1 MCGPSGFILASC
13 SVTTVHVMSD
23 VLAVNAL
30 DVTKTYG
37 PLRAVDGVSI
47 QVAQGEVYGVLGPN
61 GAGKTT
67 FLRMLF
73 GLIAPDA
80 GTIELFGRSWAHDG
94 MRTLDSVAGF
104 IESPKF
110 YPYLTG
116 RENLEGMARLD
127 GGADSGRIDEV
138 LQIVDLADRHSDKV
152 GGYSFGMRQR
162 LGVAASLLREP
173 SLLVLDEP
181 ANGLD
186 PAGMRDMRSLIKRL
200 AESGLTVL
208 LSSHDMDEVEEIC
221 DNVTIMR
228 RGIVAYHGTIAELR
242 THAPE
247 QGHALRTDNDDRVLW
262 LAANAG
268 LARGRRGLPRRRRTG
283 ASLGVSVTPN
293 PTGGLVVTGPRHA
306 VTAFVR
312 TCVLDG
318 IGLLGLT
325 DTQAP
330 LEALFFMLTDDD
342 HPTPLTNVTSTNRS
356 AA

>member
-1 MCGPSGFILASC
+1 MTGRTSATELTLVFFIVASSSISSLADMTS
-13 SVTTVHVMSD
+13 
-23 VLAVNAL
+23 VLAVNAVE
-30 DVTKTYG
+30 VTKTYG
-37 PLRAVDGVSI
+37 ALRAVDDVSI

-73 GLIAPDA
+73 GLITPDRGA
-80 GTIELFGRSWAHDG
+80 IELFGRSWARDG
-94 MRTLDSVAGF
+94 MRTLDDVSGF

-116 RENLEGMARLD
+116 RENLQGMARLD
-127 GGADSGRIDEV
+127 GGAEKGRIDEV
-138 LQIVDLADRHSDKV
+138 LQTVDLAGRDGDRV

-162 LGVAASLLREP
+162 LGVAASLLRNP

-186 PAGMRDMRSLIKRL
+186 PAGMRDMRSLIQRL
-200 AESGLTVL
+200 AASGLTVL
-208 LSSHDMDEVEEIC
+208 LSSHDMVEVEEIC

-228 RGIVAYHGTIAELR
+228 RGTVAYHGTIAELR

-247 QGHALRTDNDDRVLW
+247 QGHALRTDDDERALR
-262 LAANAG
+262 LASQHPEVTATAG
-268 LARGRRGLPRRRRTG
+268 PE
-283 ASLGVSVTPN
+283 
-293 PTGGLVVTGPRHA
+293 GGLVVTGPQHA
-306 VTAFVR
+306 VTAFVGV
-312 TCVLDG
+312 CVSDG

-325 DTQAP
+325 STQAP

-342 HPTPLTNVTSTNRS
+342 YSTQVPTITPQDRRVAS
-356 AA
+356 